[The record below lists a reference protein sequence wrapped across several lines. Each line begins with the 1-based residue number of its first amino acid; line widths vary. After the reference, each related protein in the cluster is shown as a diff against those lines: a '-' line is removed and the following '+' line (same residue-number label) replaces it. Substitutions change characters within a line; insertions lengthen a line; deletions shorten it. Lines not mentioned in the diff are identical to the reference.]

1 MLTTSSGKSMRG
13 MGRGMSM
20 AEGSTGAGKSPHGFT
35 EVGVGSGVGV
45 VVGKAVGVE
54 VGGSGMKGVAVDV
67 AFGSTVTNGPVE
79 LEPPAM
85 LAPGIMLQDAK
96 MAQIA
101 RRIGLVTHFRVKS
114 RFNSVS
120 IVIIL
125 LDVQGP
131 IWVPVVP
138 SPHDTRK

>member
-1 MLTTSSGKSMRG
+1 MRG
-13 MGRGMSM
+13 MGRRISI

-35 EVGVGSGVGV
+35 EVGEGRGVGV
-45 VVGKAVGVE
+45 EVGKAVGVE
-54 VGGSGMKGVAVDV
+54 VGGRGMKGVAVDV

-79 LEPPAM
+79 AAPPAM
-85 LAPGIMLQDAK
+85 LAPGIKLQEAK

-101 RRIGLVTHFRVKS
+101 RRIDLATHFRVKS
-114 RFNSVS
+114 RFNRVS

-138 SPHDTRK
+138 SPHDSHQ